1 MLVTCSGEAGR
12 ASRKIRR
19 DETRIWRSI
28 QPRSSSLSA
37 KSREARKA
45 KRSRFKNQ
53 SDSTFP
59 FESKYPE
66 INFSSS
72 SLLGSVRFIPLPRTT
87 SKDVRAMHRRI
98 SLSRVIND
106 RRSGERSIL
115 GTITNPIFCLFPVD
129 TLRFDAKYIYVSN
142 FGALKLRRPRTT
154 RATVSWRNGNFRSI
168 IIGWIC
174 GRKGWRR

>member
-1 MLVTCSGEAGR
+1 MGRAVCGSRGVRQPGLALMLVTCSGEAGR

-115 GTITNPIFCLFPVD
+115 AARLRIPFSASFPS
-129 TLRFDAKYIYVSN
+129 TLFDASM
-142 FGALKLRRPRTT
+142 
-154 RATVSWRNGNFRSI
+154 RNIFTFPTSEH
-168 IIGWIC
+168 
-174 GRKGWRR
+174 

>member
-1 MLVTCSGEAGR
+1 MGRAVCGSRGVRQPGLALMLVTCSGEAGR

-66 INFSSS
+66 INFSSC

-115 GTITNPIFCLFPVD
+115 AARLRMPFSASFPSTLFASMRNIFTFP
-129 TLRFDAKYIYVSN
+129 TSEH
-142 FGALKLRRPRTT
+142 
-154 RATVSWRNGNFRSI
+154 
-168 IIGWIC
+168 
-174 GRKGWRR
+174 